1 MIEKLLDGKVAKYHP
16 EEDKVFVHDRLDDRC
31 EDVVMTFTK
40 EEIEKLY
47 NMFPERKKGLKD
59 YLQAIFPVL

>member
-1 MIEKLLDGKVAKYHP
+1 
-16 EEDKVFVHDRLDDRC
+16 VFVHDRLDDRC